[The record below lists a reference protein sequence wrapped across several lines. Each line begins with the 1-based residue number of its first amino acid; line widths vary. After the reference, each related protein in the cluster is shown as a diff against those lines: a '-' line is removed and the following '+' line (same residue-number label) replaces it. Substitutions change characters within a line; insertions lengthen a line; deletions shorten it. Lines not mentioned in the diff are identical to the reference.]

1 MDILS
6 LARFQFGMTTI
17 FHFFFVPF
25 TIGTGLV
32 VAIMETMYV
41 RTKDKMYLRM
51 TKFWG
56 NIFLL
61 SFAVGVVTGIIQEFQ
76 FGMNWSDYSR
86 FMGDIFGA
94 PLAIEALLAFFME
107 STFLGLWMFTWK
119 TVKPW
124 LHVVFIWLVT
134 VASMLSA
141 FWIIT
146 ANAFMQH
153 PTGYAIKGGRA
164 VMTSFPKLIANTQAW
179 YEFSHVIAGAIAMGG
194 FLIAGMAAFKL
205 LNKGLKEKH
214 FFQRSLKVGLVVA
227 LAGSIAVFIAGDL
240 QMQAL
245 IEDQPMKFAA
255 TEGEKE
261 DTGSPAAWKLVDF
274 MDTKTHK
281 DKFSIKI
288 PYILS
293 ILSYHKL
300 FGSVEGMDSVNKK
313 LQAKYGDQ
321 NNYYPPVNTLFW
333 SFHLMALFGGAM
345 LAVALL
351 GLFFAR
357 KKSQLLFRQKWMLWI
372 VGLFTFVPFITNT
385 SGWLVTELG
394 RYPWTVYGLFTI
406 KDSVSPNVSVA
417 SLLTSNIVY
426 FLLFSFLAVVM
437 VALVV
442 KELKKGP
449 LDENDESLQA
459 PLSSNKEVDPF
470 NKEAFE

>member
-32 VAIMETMYV
+32 VAIMETMFV
-41 RTKDKMYLRM
+41 RTKNKMYLRM

-119 TVKPW
+119 TVKPG
-124 LHVVFIWLVT
+124 LHVAFIWLVT
-134 VASMLSA
+134 AASMLSA

-164 VMTSFPKLIANTQAW
+164 VMTSFPELVTNTQAW
-179 YEFSHVIAGAIAMGG
+179 YEFGHTIAGAITMGG
-194 FLIAGMAAFKL
+194 FLIAGMSAFKL
-205 LNKGLKEKH
+205 LNKKLKETD
-214 FFQRSLKVGLVVA
+214 FFKRSLKLGLVVGLV
-227 LAGSIAVFIAGDL
+227 GSLAVFAAGDL

-255 TEGEKE
+255 TEGEKHTTA
-261 DTGSPAAWKLVDF
+261 DPAPWKLVDF
-274 MDTKTHK
+274 MDTKTHE

-288 PYILS
+288 PYMLS
-293 ILSYHKL
+293 LLSYHKPS
-300 FGSVEGMDSVNKK
+300 GSIQGMDEANKK

-333 SFHLMALFGGAM
+333 SFHIMALFGMAM
-345 LAVALL
+345 LGVAVI

-385 SGWLVTELG
+385 CGWLVTELG

-406 KDSVSPNVSVA
+406 KDSVSPNVSVG

-426 FLLFSFLAVVM
+426 FCLFSFLAIVM

-449 LDENDESLQA
+449 EDDDSVTLNA
-459 PLSSNKEVDPF
+459 PLSSDADVDPF
-470 NKEAFE
+470 SKEAFE

>member
-25 TIGTGLV
+25 SIGTGLV
-32 VAIMETMYV
+32 VAIMETMWV

-107 STFLGLWMFTWK
+107 STFLGLWIFTWK
-119 TVKPW
+119 MVKPW
-124 LHVVFIWLVT
+124 LHATFMWLVT
-134 VASMLSA
+134 IASMLSA

-164 VMTSFPKLIANTQAW
+164 VMTSFPKLIANSQAW
-179 YEFSHVIAGAIAMGG
+179 YEFGHVVAGAIAMGG
-194 FLIAGMAAFKL
+194 FLIAGMSAFKL
-205 LNKGLKEKH
+205 LNDKLKEKE
-214 FFQRSLKVGLVVA
+214 FFKRSLKLGLVIG
-227 LAGSIAVFIAGDL
+227 LIGSIAVFAAGDQ
-240 QMQAL
+240 QMKAL

-261 DTGSPAAWKLVDF
+261 NTPNPAPWKLVDF

-288 PYILS
+288 PYMLS
-293 ILSYHKL
+293 ILSYHKPS
-300 FGSVEGMDSVNKK
+300 GSIQGMDEANKE
-313 LQAKYGDQ
+313 LQAKYGDE

-333 SFHLMALFGGAM
+333 SFRIMALFGMAM
-345 LAVALL
+345 LGVAVL

-357 KKSQLLFRQKWMLWI
+357 KKSRLLFRQKWMLWI
-372 VGLFTFVPFITNT
+372 VGLFTFVPFMTNT

-406 KDSVSPNVSVA
+406 KDSVSPNVSVG
-417 SLLTSNIVY
+417 SLLTSNIIY
-426 FLLFSFLAVVM
+426 FLLFSILGAIM

-449 LDENDESLQA
+449 ENEDSELINA
-459 PLSSNKEVDPF
+459 PLSSDKEVDPF